1 MKNKAKPK
9 GKDLKTNEIVSFIE
23 ETNSIQETRA
33 RNIDDLVMYDDLLQG
48 ILSSVKKDLA
58 AGLTGVEIMTKYA
71 AIAAARTV
79 SIAAT
84 EADSARALAGAKD
97 ILDRVYGK
105 AKETKDV
112 THRLDKVEEKQLD
125 AILLTELEALEI
137 DEENE

>member
-48 ILSSVKKDLA
+48 VLSSVKKDLA
-58 AGLTGVEIMTKYA
+58 AGLTGVEIMAKYA